1 MRLPFKNVTV
11 FAGYV
16 GNDPELRA
24 LASGDA
30 TLSLRIVSKHSYK
43 QDNVWHTQ
51 DEWLT
56 AVFYRAL
63 AEEVAARG
71 IKRGSFVHVEGR
83 RHTRS
88 WTDGSGNKKNTQE
101 VVVSAWHEIVVTQ
114 AEDAADNPMAAA
126 SPQKPPRP
134 RPDREPNP
142 ARATTATGDFA

>member
-101 VVVSAWHEIVVTQ
+101 VVVSA
-114 AEDAADNPMAAA
+114 
-126 SPQKPPRP
+126 
-134 RPDREPNP
+134 
-142 ARATTATGDFA
+142 

>member
-30 TLSLRIVSKHSYK
+30 TLSLRIVSKHSY
-43 QDNVWHTQ
+43 QQNDMWHTQ

-56 AVFYRAL
+56 AVFYRAQ
-63 AEEVAARG
+63 AQEVAARG

-83 RHTRS
+83 RHTRT
-88 WTDGSGNKKNTQE
+88 WTDGNGSKKSTQE
-101 VVVSAWHEIVVTQ
+101 VIVSAWHEVVVPQ
-114 AEDAADNPMAAA
+114 AADAVANPAAA
-126 SPQKPPRP
+126 PTPQKMPRS
-134 RPDREPNP
+134 RGGREPSQRRP
-142 ARATTATGDFA
+142 ATATGDFA